1 MSWCNKCLVKE
12 EYMKIRVY
20 YEDTDAG
27 GIVYHSKYINFCER
41 ARSEMLFSKGLS
53 PKNGDAFFVVRDLKA
68 LFLKSATLGELLSV
82 KTKVLSTTK
91 VSFSLLQEIYNEKSE
106 KIFSMEIKLIYIK
119 NGKPF
124 RMDEYFLKI
133 IGAL

>member
-1 MSWCNKCLVKE
+1 
-12 EYMKIRVY
+12 MKIRVY

-53 PKNGDAFFVVRDLKA
+53 PKNAGAFFIVRDLEA
-68 LFLKSATLGELLSV
+68 HYLKSATLGELLTV
-82 KTKVLSTTK
+82 TTKVLSTTK
-91 VSFSLLQEIYNEKSE
+91 ISLNLLQEIYNEKDE
-106 KIFSMEIKLIYIK
+106 KIFYMKIKLVYIK

-124 RMDEYFLKI
+124 KMDEYFLKI